1 MIHNFAVAEYNP
13 YNQWSPVIFA
23 VQSNLHKLS
32 CKRNLNEK
40 DLKISKGLSKGSNIE
55 VPVLSQESE
64 EQRQ

>member
-13 YNQWSPVIFA
+13 SNQWSPVIFA

-40 DLKISKGLSKGSNIE
+40 DLKISKGLSEAVYQIRADNTMPKEN
-55 VPVLSQESE
+55 
-64 EQRQ
+64 